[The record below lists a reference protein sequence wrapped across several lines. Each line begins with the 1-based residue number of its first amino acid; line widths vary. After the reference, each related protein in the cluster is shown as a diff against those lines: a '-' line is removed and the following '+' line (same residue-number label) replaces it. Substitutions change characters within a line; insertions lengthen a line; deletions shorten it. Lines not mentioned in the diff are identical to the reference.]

1 MKHSQTRFRC
11 LYVKVATIQ
20 IWGQTN
26 TFPMTCSF
34 QKGPQRLFKC
44 SRLEVTKNYTT
55 HFVSKFLVYSSLK
68 SKPVLWGTVHY
79 LWGWPGR
86 IKSDRV
92 MKNFGPETT
101 GYEYFKK
108 QNDRV
113 LKKNSFNDNKV
124 LILLTF
130 LVLQLPISNK
140 LFNIINI
147 FITNRTFQTL
157 QNANSQNK
165 NDVCL
170 LSWLSNLTQ

>member
-1 MKHSQTRFRC
+1 
-11 LYVKVATIQ
+11 
-20 IWGQTN
+20 
-26 TFPMTCSF
+26 
-34 QKGPQRLFKC
+34 
-44 SRLEVTKNYTT
+44 
-55 HFVSKFLVYSSLK
+55 
-68 SKPVLWGTVHY
+68 
-79 LWGWPGR
+79 
-86 IKSDRV
+86 

-170 LSWLSNLTQ
+170 LS